1 MKYIDAENL
10 KTKIKGLQC
19 EQGFDTGEA
28 ERAYQSAIKDILAI
42 ITSLQQE
49 QPGVDLELE
58 LKKEATKFA
67 QSKEFWNEENP
78 LLSTARHFAKWGA
91 IHLNTRKEE

>member
-1 MKYIDAENL
+1 MKYIQADKLIAE
-10 KTKIKGLQC
+10 I
-19 EQGFDTGEA
+19 
-28 ERAYQSAIKDILAI
+28 ERRKKALHATIFNDEYNDLLAF

-49 QPGVDLELE
+49 QPEVDLELE

-67 QSKEFWNEENP
+67 QSKEFWSEENP